1 MKKNKLLG
9 WGLIALVAV
18 IAMTVVGCDLFGNKD
33 DGGGS
38 TSKYVPITQ
47 IPDNYLNTKWS
58 ASFGSLMFFID
69 FGSDAG
75 KFVYTPYY
83 PRDKDEFTITVT
95 KLTDKD
101 YESGPTNFDMGL
113 SDNAGRYKAIYF
125 KTDGSK
131 LSGLGISSWEKY

>member
-1 MKKNKLLG
+1 MTKKNL
-9 WGLIALVAV
+9 WLVILAIV
-18 IAMTVVGCDLFGNKD
+18 LVFAMTVVGCGDEKEND
-33 DGGGS
+33 DKP
-38 TSKYVPITQ
+38 KYVTITQ

-58 ASFGSLMFFID
+58 ATFGSLMFFID
-69 FGSDAG
+69 FGSDAS

-83 PRDKDEFTITVT
+83 PRDKDQFTITVT

-101 YESGPTNFDMGL
+101 YESGPDSFDMGL
-113 SDNAGRYKAIYF
+113 SDSAGRYKAIYF